1 MANIELDGTNKK
13 IKVDSG
19 DLTLD
24 VPGDIILDADGGD
37 LTFADGGTNLL
48 KVTNSSSD
56 VVLQPQVDA
65 KDIIFKQYDGR
76 ALLDINDGGF
86 VGIYNGATGP
96 GQLRLYEDT
105 DNGTNYS
112 AFQVGTQSGDITY
125 TLPTADGSSGQV
137 LSTNGSG
144 TLSWATAG
152 GSDPSSADGDTLR
165 TASAEWSDLYLA
177 DGGVIYFGNDQEIT
191 LTHSADS
198 GLLLKHT
205 ATADDKPINLVLQTG
220 ETDMQANDVIG
231 KISWQAPDEGTGTD
245 AILVSAAIQAVAEGN
260 HSSSSNATSLQFM
273 TGASEAAAEKMTLTS
288 AGVLNTTKL
297 GVITDHDVGVGVHI
311 RTADSGGDV
320 NAYADELVIENS
332 AESGLTILSGAT
344 ECGLIAFGD
353 SSDNDIGG
361 IKYCHDANT
370 LRLIANAGERIR
382 VGSDGDTGIGTTS
395 PTARLTVEKDSTTA
409 WICHLENT
417 AGSNY
422 GRVLQLNLDNDFDD
436 NASVFMIAYGSS
448 TERCK
453 IFSDGDLQNHDN
465 SYGAI
470 SDERIKQNITDANSQ
485 WDDIKALKVR
495 NFKRKDDVRKYGD
508 AAWEQ
513 IGVVAQEAELVSPKL
528 IKESLPSSGD
538 ILSDSAFGTLYTA
551 DDPETQDAV
560 FYTAEDQEVINGD
573 NNIGDEK
580 SASTKQVGDIKTT
593 TSEKV
598 KGMKYSVLYMK
609 AIKCLQEAQTRIETL
624 EAKVTALEG

>member
-1 MANIELDGTNKK
+1 MANIELDGGNKK
-13 IKVDSG
+13 ITVDSG

-24 VPGDIILDADGGD
+24 IPGDIILDADGAD
-37 LTFADGGTNLL
+37 LVFADGGTNIL
-48 KVTNSSSD
+48 KITNSSSD

-152 GSDPSSADGDTLR
+152 GSDPSSADGDTLG
-165 TASAEWSDLYLA
+165 TASAEWADLYLA

-344 ECGLIAFGD
+344 E
-353 SSDNDIGG
+353 
-361 IKYCHDANT
+361 
-370 LRLIANAGERIR
+370 
-382 VGSDGDTGIGTTS
+382 
-395 PTARLTVEKDSTTA
+395 
-409 WICHLENT
+409 
-417 AGSNY
+417 
-422 GRVLQLNLDNDFDD
+422 
-436 NASVFMIAYGSS
+436 
-448 TERCK
+448 
-453 IFSDGDLQNHDN
+453 
-465 SYGAI
+465 
-470 SDERIKQNITDANSQ
+470 
-485 WDDIKALKVR
+485 
-495 NFKRKDDVRKYGD
+495 
-508 AAWEQ
+508 
-513 IGVVAQEAELVSPKL
+513 
-528 IKESLPSSGD
+528 
-538 ILSDSAFGTLYTA
+538 
-551 DDPETQDAV
+551 
-560 FYTAEDQEVINGD
+560 
-573 NNIGDEK
+573 
-580 SASTKQVGDIKTT
+580 
-593 TSEKV
+593 
-598 KGMKYSVLYMK
+598 
-609 AIKCLQEAQTRIETL
+609 
-624 EAKVTALEG
+624 

>member
-152 GSDPSSADGDTLR
+152 GSDPSSADGDTLG

-436 NASVFMIAYGSS
+436 NASVFCIAYGAA
-448 TERCK
+448 TERFK
-453 IFSDGDLQNHDN
+453 VFSSGDVENHDN
-465 SYGAI
+465 SYGGI
-470 SDERIKQNITDANSQ
+470 SDERVKQDIRDANSQ

-495 NFKRKDDVRKYGD
+495 NFKRKDDVRQYGEN
-508 AAWEQ
+508 AWEQ

-528 IKESLPSSGD
+528 VKESLPSSGD
-538 ILSDSAFGTLYTA
+538 ILSDSAFGALYTEQ
-551 DDPETQDAV
+551 DKTDGIIPEDK
-560 FYTAEDQEVINGD
+560 N
-573 NNIGDEK
+573 
-580 SASTKQVGDIKTT
+580 VGDIKTT
-593 TSEKV
+593 TDEKV

-609 AIKCLQEAQTRIETL
+609 AIKALQESMERIETL
-624 EAKVTALEG
+624 EAKVTALENK